1 MFFFAKL
8 LHAKP
13 KHASG
18 ELSRK
23 PQEMRA
29 YKASSQSLIV
39 ITTSRFA
46 IALDEIRT
54 TRILREKA
62 YCKQSR
68 RLISSQPC
76 YPLPPEQSG
85 QPEQPVQWLP
95 RISPISSGKKSRLRR
110 ELIKAKRTVKPTRVE
125 WNTFLG
131 AY

>member
-13 KHASG
+13 KHANG

-23 PQEMRA
+23 PREMRV

-39 ITTSRFA
+39 ITTSWFA

-62 YCKQSR
+62 DCKLSR

-76 YPLPPEQSG
+76 YPLPPEQ
-85 QPEQPVQWLP
+85 PEQPVQWLP
-95 RISPISSGKKSRLRR
+95 RISAISSGTKSRLTKRT
-110 ELIKAKRTVKPTRVE
+110 KAKRIVKPNRIE